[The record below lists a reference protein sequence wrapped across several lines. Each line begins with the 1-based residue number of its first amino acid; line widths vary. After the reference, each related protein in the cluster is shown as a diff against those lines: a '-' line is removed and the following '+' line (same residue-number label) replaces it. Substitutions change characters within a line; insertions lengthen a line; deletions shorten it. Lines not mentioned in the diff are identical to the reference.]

1 MREKYPVQQA
11 YADYA
16 TEIKCKANE
25 ALDYYN
31 ALCNHFKGKLD
42 AIYEDTIIA
51 IIGKRGL
58 SLLREFNLIE
68 SCGFIDGRKL
78 YAL

>member
-1 MREKYPVQQA
+1 MREKYPIQQA

-16 TEIKCKANE
+16 TEIKFKANE
-25 ALDYYN
+25 AQDYYN
-31 ALCNHFKGKLD
+31 SLCNYFKGKAN
-42 AIYEDTIIA
+42 AIYEDAIIA

-68 SCGFIDGRKL
+68 TCGIIDGRKL
-78 YAL
+78 YAI

>member
-1 MREKYPVQQA
+1 MREKYPIQQA

-16 TEIKCKANE
+16 TEIKFKANE

-42 AIYEDTIIA
+42 AAYEDTIIT

-68 SCGFIDGRKL
+68 SCGFINGRRL
-78 YAL
+78 YAF